1 LDDGGDGGIFGCGTV
16 GVAGD
21 CASEESFGG
30 WIARIVL
37 DEVGVALAV
46 GTNELLNDGEAGA
59 LGIFVF
65 AVAGFGAVG
74 DDLFDVPFVGVEKET
89 DEGLF
94 VIGVTAGIG
103 FDDEAEAVGWRGR
116 GYGGGNGK
124 EEN

>member
-1 LDDGGDGGIFGCGTV
+1 MWTV

-37 DEVGVALAV
+37 DQVGVALAV
-46 GTNELLNDGEAGA
+46 GTNELLNDGEAGE
-59 LGIFVF
+59 LGICVF
-65 AVAGFGAVG
+65 AIAGFGAVG
-74 DDLFDVPFVGVEKET
+74 DDVFDVPFGCGEEEA
-89 DEGLF
+89 DDGWF

-103 FDDEAEAVGWRGR
+103 FDDEAEAFGWRGR
-116 GYGGGNGK
+116 GYGGGKGT